1 MLKTDYKSL
10 LNKNI
15 MYKDVICKIAKVP
28 DRPFYNALLIYP
40 GRCDQ
45 NIGNGNG
52 RSVEMSPLE
61 FEVEVFQTVKI

>member
-1 MLKTDYKSL
+1 MLKTHYKTL

-15 MYKDVICKIAKVP
+15 MYKDILCKIVKVP
-28 DRPFYNALLIYP
+28 DPPVYNALLIYP

-52 RSVEMSPLE
+52 RSVELSPLE
-61 FEVEVFQTVKI
+61 FEVEVFQSVTL